1 MRDPLSHQTRL
12 TITYSFGI
20 VVFIG
25 FGGCLDGLV
34 GHLCGQY
41 WSCKKDCDYHCRLE
55 TLMLIAHIFPYRIPA
70 LQRGLST
77 EIPIMTN

>member
-12 TITYSFGI
+12 TTTCSFGI
-20 VVFIG
+20 VVL
-25 FGGCLDGLV
+25 FGAGDWVVCHFRG
-34 GHLCGQY
+34 GY
-41 WSCKKDCDYHCRLE
+41 WFCKKDCDYHRQLE

-70 LQRGLST
+70 LQRGLSR